1 MKLTGLRPENPVA
14 MMAAY
19 GALRLLPEAR
29 LRWAAGAPELEWDG
43 DIVSALAAQLPQR
56 MAAPENVLLN
66 DPREKGIGGDAGFIR
81 LAGAIPHEWLSAYA
95 AQTADGIQG
104 TGLIAYAGNHKF
116 VAAARGVIN
125 ALVACDVADKVREAL
140 IGPWRYEDS
149 NVAFGWDVGARQD
162 SAVMPQ
168 DPDPKKKP
176 CVIAANWLAWESM
189 PLWQMVDG
197 NTVGVTRASRVANK
211 TWRYPTCAE
220 WLSWHGLKA
229 LVLAAGAMSERERRA
244 LGVRLWETAIVGRSE
259 GGEFGTA
266 RTVSDVRRPA
276 GSRME
281 QVPDVLIV

>member
-1 MKLTGLRPENPVA
+1 MRLTGLRPENPVA

-29 LRWAAGAPELEWDG
+29 LRWATGAPELDWSG
-43 DIVSALAAQLPQR
+43 DSILALAAQFPQR
-56 MAAPENVLLN
+56 RAAPEVTELD

-81 LAGAIPHEWLSAYA
+81 LAAAIPHEWLSAYA

-116 VAAARGVIN
+116 VAAARGVMD
-125 ALVACDVADKVREAL
+125 ALAACDVADKVREAL

-149 NVAFGWDVGARQD
+149 HVAFGWDATARQD

-168 DPDPKKKP
+168 APNPKTKP
-176 CVIAANWLAWESM
+176 CVLGANWLAWESL

-197 NTVGVTRASRVANK
+197 ETVGVTRASKVTTK

-220 WLSWHGLKA
+220 WLSWDGLKA
-229 LVLAAGAMSERERRA
+229 LVLSVGAMSERDRRA
-244 LGVRLWETAIVGRSE
+244 LGVCLWETAIVGRSE

-266 RTVSDVRRPA
+266 RTVSDVQRR
-276 GSRME
+276 GVSRVE